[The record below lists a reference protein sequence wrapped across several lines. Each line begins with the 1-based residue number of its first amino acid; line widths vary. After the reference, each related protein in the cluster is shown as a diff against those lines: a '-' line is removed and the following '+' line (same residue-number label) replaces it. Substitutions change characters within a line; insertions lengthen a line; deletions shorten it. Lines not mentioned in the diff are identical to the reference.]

1 MQLGR
6 RNFLRLSALGGTAL
20 ALGPGFWRNAYATP
34 AVPGTSPYGA
44 MSGSADINGVRLP
57 AGFSSR
63 IVARSGYRVGS
74 TSYTWHGAPDGGACF
89 PVSGGGWI
97 YTSNSEKASGTGGA
111 SAIKFDAGGAIIG
124 AYRILANTTS
134 NCAGGPTPWGTWL
147 SCEEYSGGRVWEC
160 DPTKSSQGVVRSA
173 LGTFAHE
180 AVAVDTQ
187 EYRLY
192 LTEDSTSGRFYRFTP
207 SAYPSLDAGT
217 LEVAKV
223 TGDPLTGATVSWVT
237 VSSTKPA
244 SQQSNASLS
253 TVFSGGEGC
262 WYDSGVVYFTTKGD
276 NRVWA
281 YTPATSRL
289 EIIYDD
295 NLYPNSP
302 LTGVDNVT
310 VSSSGDIFV
319 AEDGGDLQICI
330 ITPGR
335 VVAPFLQLV
344 GHNSSEI
351 CGPAFSPDG
360 KRLYFSSQ
368 RGTSGTS
375 SGGITFEVTG
385 PFRTTRV

>member
-1 MQLGR
+1 MQLNR
-6 RNFLRLSALGGTAL
+6 RNFLRLSTVSGAAL
-20 ALGPGFWRNAYATP
+20 ALGPSFWRNAYAAP
-34 AVPGTSPYGA
+34 AQPGNSPYGA
-44 MSGSADINGVRLP
+44 MSGSADANGVRLP

-63 IVARSGYRVGS
+63 IVARSSSKVAS
-74 TSYTWHGAPDGGACF
+74 TGYTWHGAPDGGACF

-97 YTSNSEKASGTGGA
+97 YTSNSELSSGSGGV
-111 SAIKFDAGGAIIG
+111 SAIKFDGGGSIVG
-124 AYRILANTTS
+124 AYRILSSTTS

-147 SCEEYSGGRVWEC
+147 SCEEFSGGRVWEC

-180 AVAVDTQ
+180 AVAVDPVDH
-187 EYRLY
+187 RLY

-207 SAYPSLDAGT
+207 SSYPSLSAGT
-217 LEVAKV
+217 LEAARVS
-223 TGDPLTGATVSWVT
+223 GDPLTGATVTWVA
-237 VSSTKPA
+237 VSASKPA
-244 SQQSNASLS
+244 SQQSNASQTS
-253 TVFSGGEGC
+253 VFNGGEGC
-262 WYDSGVVYFTTKGD
+262 WYDRGTVYFTTKGD

-281 YTPATSRL
+281 YTVATSRL

-310 VSSSGDIFV
+310 VSSFGDIYV
-319 AEDGGDLQICI
+319 AEDGGDLQLCI
-330 ITPGR
+330 ITPDR
-335 VVAPFLQLV
+335 VVAPFIQLV

-351 CGPAFSPDG
+351 TGPAFSPDG

-368 RGTSGTS
+368 RGTSGSS

-385 PFRTTRV
+385 PFRT

>member
-1 MQLGR
+1 MPLDR
-6 RNFLRLSALGGTAL
+6 RNFLRLSALSGTAA
-20 ALGPGFWRNAYATP
+20 ALGPAFWRNAYAAP
-34 AVPGTSPYGA
+34 AQPGPSPYGSL
-44 MSGSADINGVRLP
+44 SGSADVNGVRLP

-63 IVARSGYRVGS
+63 IVARSGVQVANTGYS
-74 TSYTWHGAPDGGACF
+74 WHGAPDGGACF

-97 YTSNSEKASGTGGA
+97 YTSNSEKSSGTGGA
-111 SAIKFDAGGAIIG
+111 SALKFDAGGAIVS
-124 AYRILANTTS
+124 AYRILSNTTS

-147 SCEEYSGGRVWEC
+147 SCEEYSSGRVWEC
-160 DPTKSSQGVVRSA
+160 DVTRSSQGSVRSA

-180 AVAVDTQ
+180 AVAVDSDDF
-187 EYRLY
+187 RLY

-207 SAYPSLDAGT
+207 SAYPSLGSGT
-217 LEVAKV
+217 LEAARVS
-223 TGDPLTGATVSWVT
+223 GDPLTGATVTWVA
-237 VSSTKPA
+237 VSSTRPA
-244 SQQSNASLS
+244 SQQSNASQT
-253 TVFSGGEGC
+253 TVFNGGEGC
-262 WYDSGVVYFTTKGD
+262 WYDRGVVYFTTKGD

-289 EIIYDD
+289 EILYDD

-310 VSSSGDIFV
+310 VSSSGDIYV

-344 GHNSSEI
+344 GHGSSEI
-351 CGPAFSPDG
+351 TGPAFSPDG

-368 RGTSGTS
+368 RGTTGS
-375 SGGITFEVTG
+375 SSNGITFEVTG
-385 PFRTTRV
+385 PFRSA

>member
-1 MQLGR
+1 MTLNR
-6 RNFLRLSALGGTAL
+6 RNFLQLSAVGGTAL
-20 ALGPGFWRNAYATP
+20 ALGPSFWRQAYAAP
-34 AVPGTSPYGA
+34 AKPGTSPYGA
-44 MSGSADINGVRLP
+44 MSGSADANGVRLP

-63 IVARSGYRVGS
+63 IIARSGAKVANTG
-74 TSYTWHGAPDGGACF
+74 YTWHGAPDGGACF

-97 YTSNSEKASGTGGA
+97 YTSNSEKTLGTGGV
-111 SAIKFDAGGAIIG
+111 SAIRFDGGGAITG
-124 AYRILANTTS
+124 AYRILSNTTS
-134 NCAGGPTPWGTWL
+134 NCAGGRTPWGTWL

-160 DPTKSSQGVVRSA
+160 DPTKASQGVVRPA
-173 LGTFAHE
+173 LGTFSHE
-180 AVAVDTQ
+180 AVAVDSDD
-187 EYRLY
+187 YRLY

-217 LEVAKV
+217 LEAARVS
-223 TGDPLTGATVSWVT
+223 GDPLTGATVTWEP
-237 VSSTKPA
+237 VSASKPA
-244 SQQSNASLS
+244 SQQSNASRT
-253 TVFSGGEGC
+253 TVFNGGEGC
-262 WYDSGVVYFTTKGD
+262 WYDRGTVYFTTKGD

-281 YTPATSRL
+281 YTPASSRL

-330 ITPGR
+330 ITPER
-335 VVAPFLQLV
+335 VVAPLLQLV

-351 CGPAFSPDG
+351 TGPAFSPDG

-368 RGTSGTS
+368 RGTSGTNG
-375 SGGITFEVTG
+375 GGITFEVTG
-385 PFRTTRV
+385 PFRT

>member
-1 MQLGR
+1 MQLNR
-6 RNFLRLSALGGTAL
+6 RHFLRLSALSGSAL
-20 ALGPGFWRNAYATP
+20 ALGPAFWRNAYAAP
-34 AVPGTSPYGA
+34 AQPGPSPYGA
-44 MSGSADINGVRLP
+44 MSGSADVNGVRLP

-63 IVARSGYRVGS
+63 IVARSSYRVAS
-74 TSYTWHGAPDGGACF
+74 TGYTWHGAPDGGACF

-97 YTSNSEKASGTGGA
+97 YVSNSEKGSGTGGA
-111 SAIKFDAGGAIIG
+111 SALKFDGGGAIIG
-124 AYRILANTTS
+124 AYRILSNTTS

-160 DPTKSSQGVVRSA
+160 DVTKSSQGVVRSA

-187 EYRLY
+187 EFRLY

-207 SAYPSLDAGT
+207 SSYPSLDSGT
-217 LEVAKV
+217 LEAAKV
-223 TGDPLTGATVSWVT
+223 TGDPLTGATVTWVA

-244 SQQSNASLS
+244 SQQTNASLS
-253 TVFSGGEGC
+253 SVFNGGEGC
-262 WYDSGVVYFTTKGD
+262 WYHQGVVYFTTKGD

-281 YTPATSRL
+281 YTPSTSRL

-295 NLYPNSP
+295 NLYAGSP
-302 LTGVDNVT
+302 LTGVDNVIA
-310 VSSSGDIFV
+310 SSSGDLYV
-319 AEDGGDLQICI
+319 AEDGGDMQICI

-335 VVAPFLQLV
+335 IVAPFLQLV
-344 GHNSSEI
+344 GHGSSEI

-375 SGGITFEVTG
+375 GGGITFEVSG
-385 PFRTTRV
+385 PFRT